1 MRRLIPVP
9 VLRHVVVLV
18 SVLAVASAGAVAAHS
33 PDPMMGGDHWT
44 QDQTVGF
51 DWKTGQVPPAWLQ
64 EPVRDAA
71 ADSNASRAS
80 RAAVFVLADGAP
92 SAIAYGE
99 PTPCGPNGIAC
110 FSRAGAPERFG
121 MWFRRHGHAFD
132 WGYLRW
138 CQAYTSWP
146 DGCYDVEN
154 IALDEFGHV
163 QILGHHQNYDDQRDY
178 GDAVVQAL
186 SRTKP
191 RAYWDAHR
199 YGRCDVAVLQREYD
213 VPSRTTLISSCLDL
227 GTSLSLAASDTPI
240 AYRGGVTFTATLR
253 VATNTAYDRLSAN
266 LLSGRT
272 VLLQRRATGSTS
284 WSTVGEMTPG
294 TAGTYTWS
302 ATPLVTAEWRAV
314 FPEPPVEGVRASTS
328 GSVTVSVGA
337 CTTSC
342 PLVIDPRHTPQ
353 QGDRR

>member
-1 MRRLIPVP
+1 MKGPTTGRSLRAVP
-9 VLRHVVVLV
+9 VLASLLVLV
-18 SVLAVASAGAVAAHS
+18 TAGTVAAHA
-33 PDPMMGGDHWT
+33 PDPMMGGDHWA

-51 DWKTGQVPPAWLQ
+51 DWKPGQVPPAWLQ

-80 RAAVFVLADGAP
+80 RAAVFVLSDGAASP
-92 SAIAYGE
+92 IAYGE

-110 FSRAGAPERFG
+110 FSRAGAPGFG
-121 MWFRRHGHAFD
+121 MWFRRHGHVFD
-132 WGYLRW
+132 WGSLRW
-138 CQAYTSWP
+138 CQAYSTWP

-191 RAYWDAHR
+191 RAHWDAHR
-199 YGRCDVAVLQREYD
+199 YGRCDVAVLQREY
-213 VPSRTTLISSCLDL
+213 
-227 GTSLSLAASDTPI
+227 
-240 AYRGGVTFTATLR
+240 RGAVTFTATLR
-253 VATNTAYDRLSAN
+253 VATNAAYDRLSAN

-272 VLLQRRATGSTS
+272 VVLQRRSSGSTA
-284 WSTVGEMTPG
+284 WSTVSEMTPG
-294 TAGTYTWS
+294 TSGTYTWT
-302 ATPLVTAEWRAV
+302 ATPIVTAEWRAV
-314 FPEPPVEGVRASTS
+314 FAEPPVEGVR
-328 GSVTVSVGA
+328 GSSSAAVSVSVAA

-342 PLVIDPRHTPQ
+342 PLVVDPRPAPQ
-353 QGDRR
+353 